1 MRPRGFEQTV
11 REDLLSRLQILVR
24 KYSPNC
30 DVHSFGSFAGGLY
43 LPIAD
48 MDVVLISHSFA
59 QNGVPSLCT
68 SKTQI
73 RNFAGHIQRSGIAV
87 NGSIDTILFAKVP
100 IVKFVDSITNLRV
113 DISFENNS
121 GITANAF
128 FKTWKQ
134 QYPCLP
140 QIVALIKQFLLMRGL
155 NEVNTGG
162 LGGFSV
168 ICLATSL
175 LQNMPRVQSGELVPE
190 LHLGEI
196 LLEFLDL
203 YGNQFDTSRTGIL
216 LDPPGYFDKVCK
228 ARHLI
233 VIVSNEEVMTA
244 AFKLWCLPAE
254 QG

>member
-1 MRPRGFEQTV
+1 
-11 REDLLSRLQILVR
+11 
-24 KYSPNC
+24 
-30 DVHSFGSFAGGLY
+30 
-43 LPIAD
+43 

-59 QNGVPSLCT
+59 QRGLPSLCQ

-73 RNFAGHIQRSGIAV
+73 RNFASHIERSGIAV
-87 NGSIDTILFAKVP
+87 NGTVDTILFAKVP
-100 IVKFVDSITNLRV
+100 LVKFVESITNLRV

-140 QIVALIKQFLLMRGL
+140 HIVALIKQFLLMRGL

-168 ICLATSL
+168 ICLVTSL

-196 LLEFLDL
+196 LFEFLDL

-216 LDPPGYFDKVCK
+216 LDPPGYFDKVFE
-228 ARHLI
+228 AHPFA
-233 VIVSNEEVMTA
+233 VTVTDEEVIA
-244 AFKLWCLPAE
+244 AFRSWRLSTE